1 MAIKKMR
8 AKSRKSVVKRIKV
21 TNGGDPMKGKLM
33 VSRINNSR
41 LHIKKRRSVKLRAN
55 KDTVLNAVHSKLRV
69 LLKK

>member
-1 MAIKKMR
+1 MR

-21 TNGGDPMKGKLM
+21 TNGGDILKGKLM
-33 VSRINNSR
+33 VGRINNSR
-41 LHIKKRRSVKLRAN
+41 LHIKKRRKVKLRAH